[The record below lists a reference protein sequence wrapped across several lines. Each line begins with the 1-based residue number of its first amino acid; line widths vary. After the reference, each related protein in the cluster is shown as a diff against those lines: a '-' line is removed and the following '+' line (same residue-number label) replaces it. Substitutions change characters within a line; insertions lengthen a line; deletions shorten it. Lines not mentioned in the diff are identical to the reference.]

1 MWMQL
6 GCDQEKQKTR
16 QVFDQWTG
24 RPGEYGA
31 ASPSPG
37 SIVLNPMRRPFS
49 KQCALPPGHSEVIIG
64 GVGRPNATKDG
75 GSVISPKE

>member
-16 QVFDQWTG
+16 QVFDQWTV

-37 SIVLNPMRRPFS
+37 TVPQPDEQTILETMCPS
-49 KQCALPPGHSEVIIG
+49 PG
-64 GVGRPNATKDG
+64 PQ
-75 GSVISPKE
+75 